1 MAWNRLGSN
10 KNCIKALGDVFK
22 NNKTLKMLDIAQNQ
36 IMSSDADILIESLK
50 ENHDLIELRVTGN
63 QLRIDIDSNL
73 YKPLTVKEDRYAMLR
88 TPNNNMLVNKN
99 MSAGINKELLRFNW
113 ISEKWVAYD
122 IDLDALIPKQNKIS
136 EDKVFDIKK
145 FDKTYE
151 K

>member
-36 IMSSDADILIESLK
+36 IMSTDADILIESLK

-63 QLRIDIDSNL
+63 QLRIDIDCNL

-88 TPNNNMLVNKN
+88 TPNNNMLINKN

-113 ISEKWVAYD
+113 ISEKWVPYD
-122 IDLDALIPKQNKIS
+122 VDLDALIPKQDKIS